1 MLAHVAGFRDQPSS
15 SLGTLERNGELAGGA
30 PRRGAGALASLVAA
44 IDKASASRLSDLRLV
59 IAGIAA
65 ARATV
70 CWWMLVPSL
79 PSCATWAVLGWAPHD
94 YRRVDRARRIGA
106 PRYTYTKYDRTI
118 QLGTPKASS
127 IEYAVLCSYS
137 L

>member
-15 SLGTLERNGELAGGA
+15 SLGTLESHGELAGGA

-44 IDKASASRLSDLRLV
+44 IDKASASRFMSDLGLV

-79 PSCATWAVLGWAPHD
+79 PSCATWAAGH
-94 YRRVDRARRIGA
+94 RTTTRVDRAA
-106 PRYTYTKYDRTI
+106 DRSTT
-118 QLGTPKASS
+118 L
-127 IEYAVLCSYS
+127 YVY
-137 L
+137 